1 MSNLRE
7 YLAHKKIAFGH
18 IKARGTA
25 ADYKPARI
33 GARVTAE
40 GRSGIRRISVRGFQ
54 ILSDSP
60 PDFVGYDLGP
70 SSPEIA
76 LGALGSCLTHTW
88 LIQSAVHG
96 LALDSLSVEVTGQLD
111 LRTGTS
117 GHDDVPPEP
126 HDLGFTVHLETD
138 ARPEL
143 IEQVRRAVDRACPI
157 LNLLRKPQTIQGRL
171 AVSGV
176 AVGEAAG

>member
-1 MSNLRE
+1 MTDLLE
-7 YLAHKKIAFGH
+7 YLVHKKAAFGRL
-18 IKARGTA
+18 KARA
-25 ADYKPARI
+25 RAPDYAPVRI

-88 LIQSAVHG
+88 LIQSAIHG
-96 LALDSLSVEVTGQLD
+96 LPLDGLSVEVTGQLD
-111 LRTGTS
+111 LRTG
-117 GHDDVPPEP
+117 
-126 HDLGFTVHLETD
+126 
-138 ARPEL
+138 
-143 IEQVRRAVDRACPI
+143 RRATTRFRPS
-157 LNLLRKPQTIQGRL
+157 RTISPSR
-171 AVSGV
+171 
-176 AVGEAAG
+176 